1 MIDLNLP
8 QLFVCVLVLRPQ
20 ISCGISNW
28 VYRVRSAKKS
38 HEKVAS
44 SSSQKNVPR
53 VVLCQ
58 DKRCTQITTGAFVVT
73 RCGRGSAGVIWLT
86 FGIFFAGFSGV
97 STGRLFPE
105 TAFSRLNFFCCWS
118 AIVETRREATKI
130 RAETATYDKTR
141 RIHARESIH
150 TSFFLQQITR
160 K

>member
-1 MIDLNLP
+1 MSLYCDHKSPAESVTGYTGFALP
-8 QLFVCVLVLRPQ
+8 RSHTKRSRAPPVLR
-20 ISCGISNW
+20 
-28 VYRVRSAKKS
+28 
-38 HEKVAS
+38 E
-44 SSSQKNVPR
+44 NVPR

-118 AIVETRREATKI
+118 AIVETRREATNI
-130 RAETATYDKTR
+130 RVETATYEKTR
-141 RIHARESIH
+141 RIHARESTH